1 MKPGMVRTWILDASP
16 LILLHKIDF
25 LKTISEF
32 ARTWLIPG
40 IVVQEIEEKN
50 SIDSY
55 RRELSYKSQ
64 VEIIKMPCIIPSIA
78 AWDLGPG
85 ECEVISNA
93 LERKNVGVIL
103 DDLEARKCARV
114 YNLPLKGTLGLIV
127 WAKKAGLIDKLKP
140 HFDNLINAGIR
151 IERNIINDLLKAANE
166 L

>member
-1 MKPGMVRTWILDASP
+1 MKPAMVQMWILDASP

-40 IVVQEIEEKN
+40 VVVQEIEEKN

-55 RRELSYKSQ
+55 MRELSYKSQ
-64 VEIIKMPCIIPSIA
+64 VEIIKKPCIIPSIA

-93 LERKNVGVIL
+93 VERKNAGVIL

-127 WAKKAGLIDKLKP
+127 WAKKQGLIEKLKP
-140 HFDNLINAGIR
+140 HFDSLINAGIR

>member
-1 MKPGMVRTWILDASP
+1 MKPAMVQMWILDASP

-40 IVVQEIEEKN
+40 VVVQEIEEKK

-55 RRELSYKSQ
+55 MWEISYKSQ
-64 VEIIKMPCIIPSIA
+64 VKIIKKPCIIPSIA
-78 AWDLGPG
+78 AWDLGAG

-93 LERKNVGVIL
+93 VERKNAGVIL

-127 WAKKAGLIDKLKP
+127 WAKKQGLIEKLKP
-140 HFDNLINAGIR
+140 HFDSLINAGIR

>member
-55 RRELSYKSQ
+55 MRELSYKSQ
-64 VEIIKMPCIIPSIA
+64 V
-78 AWDLGPG
+78 
-85 ECEVISNA
+85 
-93 LERKNVGVIL
+93 
-103 DDLEARKCARV
+103 
-114 YNLPLKGTLGLIV
+114 
-127 WAKKAGLIDKLKP
+127 
-140 HFDNLINAGIR
+140 
-151 IERNIINDLLKAANE
+151 
-166 L
+166 

>member
-1 MKPGMVRTWILDASP
+1 MKPGMVQPWILDASP

-50 SIDSY
+50 SID
-55 RRELSYKSQ
+55 
-64 VEIIKMPCIIPSIA
+64 
-78 AWDLGPG
+78 
-85 ECEVISNA
+85 
-93 LERKNVGVIL
+93 
-103 DDLEARKCARV
+103 
-114 YNLPLKGTLGLIV
+114 
-127 WAKKAGLIDKLKP
+127 IDKLKP
-140 HFDNLINAGIR
+140 HFDNLVTAGIR